1 MWATNL
7 PRGHVSGYIFL
18 KHFPMSVKIKKS
30 FNMKSLLRLFF
41 FCPLKVSMCYP
52 CFMTKYSFL
61 MLILILDTKS
71 KTLWETLGKVC
82 LAKSSARLPC
92 LVSLIGIL
100 TETAWIG
107 STPLWSCKHH
117 FFRKWYHEGI
127 MSSAR
132 TSCFILANGVKP
144 KFWHNNN
151 SWSLASLSVALSA
164 MGH

>member
-1 MWATNL
+1 
-7 PRGHVSGYIFL
+7 
-18 KHFPMSVKIKKS
+18 MSVKIKKS

-41 FCPLKVSMCYP
+41 FFSPSKLVCYP
-52 CFMTKYSFL
+52 CFMTKCSFL

-71 KTLWETLGKVC
+71 KTLLWETLCNVC

-117 FFRKWYHEGI
+117 FFGNGTMRV
-127 MSSAR
+127 
-132 TSCFILANGVKP
+132 SCQVP
-144 KFWHNNN
+144 EHP
-151 SWSLASLSVALSA
+151 ALSWLMESNPSFGTTITVEA
-164 MGH
+164 LPVCLWLWVQWGISKSD